1 MGYFRLFLPPHSF
14 SSCPEI
20 PEMTKSAKTDSAL
33 TFESALAELEKLVAS
48 MESGK
53 LSLEQ
58 SLVAHQR
65 GLELAKYC
73 QSTLAQA
80 QQQVRV
86 LEEETLK
93 AMPGAE
99 PTS

>member
-1 MGYFRLFLPPHSF
+1 MA
-14 SSCPEI
+14 
-20 PEMTKSAKTDSAL
+20 KSEKSESGL

-53 LSLEQ
+53 LTLEQ
-58 SLVAHQR
+58 SLAAHHR
-65 GLELAKYC
+65 GLELAKFC
-73 QSTLAQA
+73 QATLAQA

-86 LEEETLK
+86 LEEDTLK
-93 AMPGAE
+93 ALPGAE